1 MPEERSKRAS
11 SAKTRGVIDRIEDNK
26 IAVVMVGED
35 GKQSIDLPLSILP
48 AGASDGDHLTLTIA
62 LNKESRA
69 KAEGNV
75 RATQE
80 RLEKRSGATT
90 GKKDFKL

>member
-1 MPEERSKRAS
+1 MPEVKPKRAP

-26 IAVVMVGED
+26 MAVVMVGED
-35 GKQSIDLPLSILP
+35 GKESIDLPLSILP

-69 KAEGNV
+69 KAEGDV
-75 RATQE
+75 RTRQE
-80 RLEKRSGATT
+80 RLEKRSTMI